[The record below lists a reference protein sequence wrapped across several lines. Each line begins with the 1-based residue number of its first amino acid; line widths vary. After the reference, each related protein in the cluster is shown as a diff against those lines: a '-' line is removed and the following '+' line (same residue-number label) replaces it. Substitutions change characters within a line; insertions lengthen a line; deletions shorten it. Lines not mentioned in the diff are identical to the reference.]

1 MTVRITI
8 EKLRKND
15 IIVPNEWISELAE
28 VMEED
33 IHSNAWVAICKVISV
48 WKDWMLDPSPEEKG
62 KIAGKALKSFSK
74 IKCSSFNIISNSR
87 SNIKH
92 LVSMSKNTPD
102 IVTIINDNA
111 TAIFINEFGR
121 KEIL

>member
-8 EKLRKND
+8 EMLRRNN

-28 VMEED
+28 VMDKD
-33 IHSNAWVAICKVISV
+33 IHSNAFVAICKVISV
-48 WKDWMLDPSPEEKG
+48 WEKWMIDPNPEEKG

-74 IKCSSFNIISNSR
+74 IRCSSFNIISNSR
-87 SNIKH
+87 SNIKN
-92 LVSMSKNTPD
+92 LVAMSKNTPD
-102 IVTIINDNA
+102 IVTIINENA
-111 TAIFINEFGR
+111 TAMFIDDMGR